1 MSDQEK
7 EKPVDAEGRSG
18 GQPSEAQESSV
29 EDIAETP
36 TTPQPVR
43 SDLTEDEASRRVLD
57 LRHQLEYHNYRYYVQ
72 DDPEVTDAE
81 YDALYR
87 ELKALEEQF
96 PELITPDSPTQRVSI
111 GNATVS
117 EFPKVVHEVPM
128 LSLSNVFSPQNLAE
142 WNERAEKY
150 LDRRYDFDYTVEP
163 KIDGLSVALLYENG
177 ALVRG
182 ATRGDGITGDDITPN
197 LKTIKS
203 IPWKLQYR
211 DGSADPVPTRL
222 EVRGEVYMPIAA
234 FEKLNRELAEKG
246 EKLFANPRNSAA
258 GSLRQKDSAITA
270 KRPLNVFI
278 YTLAQM
284 EGGPPIKNQWE
295 AIRFF
300 ERLGFRVAPGIKLC
314 KNLDE
319 VVEAVLAWVERRERL
334 DFEIDGS
341 VIKINDFAIEDKL
354 GFVGRDPRWAT
365 AYKFPA
371 REAVTRLVGINWT
384 VRRTGT
390 INPLAVL
397 EPVNIGGTT
406 VKSATLF
413 NIDMIERLGLKIND
427 PLLVKR
433 AGDVIPNVVKVMEER
448 RTGQETPV
456 ELPATC
462 PSCGAPTTRR
472 PDESGSNDPKL
483 YCTNDPYNCPSQMRD
498 WIFYFSA
505 VRGVDGMGERIAH
518 RFYDEGLMRDFGD
531 LYYLKREQ
539 LLALD
544 RFGERSTDK
553 LLNQIEESKQKPLDN
568 LLMALGIPHVGVK
581 SAEMLANH
589 FHSLAN
595 LQAADV
601 EAIAGIKGMGQVAA
615 RNIVDF
621 FANPN
626 NRQVVQKIIEAG
638 VRTADPIEEDIGARK
653 PLAGKTFVLTGNLV
667 NYGRKQAEEL
677 LKRRGATIG
686 SSVSKN
692 TDYVIA
698 GPEAG
703 SKLTKAQQ
711 LGIAILDEEAFTR
724 LVAD

>member
-1 MSDQEK
+1 MSDEEK
-7 EKPVDAEGRSG
+7 REDGESG
-18 GQPSEAQESSV
+18 V
-29 EDIAETP
+29 EDIAVTS

-43 SDLTEDEASRRVLD
+43 PGLTEDEASRRVLD

-87 ELKALEEQF
+87 ELKTLESLY

-111 GNATVS
+111 GNAVS

-128 LSLSNVFSPQNLAE
+128 LSLSNVFSPQDLAE
-142 WNERAEKY
+142 WNERASKY
-150 LDRRYDFDYTVEP
+150 LDRRYDFTYTVEP
-163 KIDGLSVALLYENG
+163 KIDGLSVALVYEDG
-177 ALVRG
+177 VLVRG

-203 IPWKLQYR
+203 IPWKLKYR
-211 DGSADPVPTRL
+211 DGSTDPIPARL
-222 EVRGEVYMPIAA
+222 EVRGEVYMPISA
-234 FEKLNRELAEKG
+234 FDKLNRELAEKG

-258 GSLRQKDSAITA
+258 GSLRQKDSSITA

-278 YTLAQM
+278 YTLARM
-284 EGGPPIKNQWE
+284 EGGPELKTQWE
-295 AIRFF
+295 ALKFF
-300 ERLGFRVAPGIKLC
+300 ERLGFRVAPEIKLGED
-314 KNLDE
+314 LDQ
-319 VVEAVLAWVERRERL
+319 VVEAVTAWLDRRERL
-334 DFEIDGS
+334 DFEIDGA
-341 VIKINDFAIEDKL
+341 VIKINEFAVEDKL

-371 REAVTRLVGINWT
+371 REAVTRLTGITWT

-390 INPLAVL
+390 INPLAIL
-397 EPVNIGGTT
+397 DPVNIGGTT

-448 RTGQETPV
+448 RTGEETPV
-456 ELPATC
+456 VLPATC

-483 YCTNDPYNCPSQMRD
+483 YCTNDPYDCPSQMRD
-498 WIFYFSA
+498 WIFFFSA

-518 RFYDEGLMRDFGD
+518 RFYDEGLLRNFGD

-553 LLNQIEESKQKPLDN
+553 LLNQIEESKKKPLDN

-595 LQAADV
+595 LEAADID
-601 EAIAGIKGMGQVAA
+601 AIAAIKGMGRVAA
-615 RNIVDF
+615 QSIVKF
-621 FANPN
+621 FANEN
-626 NRQVVQKIIEAG
+626 NRKIVQKIIDAG
-638 VRTADPIEEDIGARK
+638 VRTEDPIEEENGGRK
-653 PLAGKTFVLTGNLV
+653 ALAGKTFVLTGNLV

-698 GPEAG
+698 GAEAG

-711 LGIAILDEEAFTR
+711 LGVSILDEEAFTR
-724 LVAD
+724 LVED

>member
-1 MSDQEK
+1 MTEQEIRADQQ
-7 EKPVDAEGRSG
+7 PGVDDT
-18 GQPSEAQESSV
+18 SV
-29 EDIAETP
+29 NEIANTP

-57 LRHQLEYHNYRYYVQ
+57 LRHQIEYHNYRYYVQ

-81 YDALYR
+81 FDALYR
-87 ELKALEEQF
+87 ELKALEEKF

-111 GNATVS
+111 GNAVT

-128 LSLSNVFSPQNLAE
+128 LSLSNVFSPQGLAE
-142 WNERAEKY
+142 WHERAVKF
-150 LDRRYDFDYTVEP
+150 LDRRFEFEYTVEP

-177 ALVRG
+177 VLVRG

-197 LKTIKS
+197 IKTIRS
-203 IPWKLQYR
+203 IPQKLKYR
-211 DGSADPVPTRL
+211 DGSDEPIPTRL

-234 FEKLNRELAEKG
+234 FEKLNRELAGKG

-258 GSLRQKDSAITA
+258 GSLRQKDSGITA

-284 EGGPPIKNQWE
+284 VGGPDLKTQWE
-295 AIRFF
+295 ALKFF
-300 ERLGFRVAPGIKLC
+300 ERLGFRVAPDIKLC
-314 KNLDE
+314 KDLEE
-319 VVEAVLAWVERRERL
+319 VAVAVTNWIDRRERL

-341 VIKINDFAIEDKL
+341 VIKINEFAVEDRL

-371 REAVTRLVGINWT
+371 REAVTRLTGITWT

-390 INPLAVL
+390 INPLAML
-397 EPVNIGGTT
+397 EPVSIGGTT

-456 ELPATC
+456 ELPVIC

-483 YCTNDPYNCPSQMRD
+483 YCTNDSYNCPAQMKD
-498 WIFYFSA
+498 WIYFFAA

-518 RFYDEGLMRDFGD
+518 RFYDEGFLRDYGD
-531 LYYLKREQ
+531 LYSLKREQ

-544 RFGERSTDK
+544 RFGDKSTDK
-553 LLNQIEESKQKPLDN
+553 LLKQIDDSKQKPLAN

-595 LQAADV
+595 LEAADA
-601 EAIAGIKGMGQVAA
+601 EGIAAIKGMGQVAA
-615 RNIVDF
+615 QSIVEF
-621 FANPN
+621 FGKEKNHE
-626 NRQVVQKIIEAG
+626 VLKKIIEAG
-638 VRTADPIEEDIGARK
+638 VRTADPIEEESVARK

-698 GPEAG
+698 GAEAG
-703 SKLTKAQQ
+703 SKLNKAEK
-711 LGIAILDEEAFTR
+711 LGISILGEEAFTR
-724 LVAD
+724 LVED

>member
-1 MSDQEK
+1 MPKK
-7 EKPVDAEGRSG
+7 EKP
-18 GQPSEAQESSV
+18 EAAQASMNMEDTGSV
-29 EDIAETP
+29 GEIAETP
-36 TTPQPVR
+36 TNPQPIPENI
-43 SDLTEDEASRRVLD
+43 TEDQANQRILD
-57 LRHQLEYHNYRYYVQ
+57 LRHQIEYHNYRYYIL

-81 YDALYR
+81 FDALFR
-87 ELKALEEQF
+87 ELKALETRF
-96 PELITPDSPTQRVSI
+96 PELITPESPTQRVSV
-111 GNATVS
+111 GGVVS

-128 LSLSNVFSPQNLAE
+128 LSLSNVFSPEGLGE
-142 WNERAEKY
+142 WNERALKY
-150 LDRRYDFDYTVEP
+150 LDKRFDFEYTVEP
-163 KIDGLSVALLYENG
+163 KIDGLSVSLLYENG
-177 ALVRG
+177 VLVRG

-203 IPWKLQYR
+203 IPWNLKYR
-211 DGSADPVPTRL
+211 DGSDDPIPTRL
-222 EVRGEVYMPIAA
+222 EVRGEVYMPISS
-234 FEKLNRELAEKG
+234 FEKLNKELAEKG

-258 GSLRQKDSAITA
+258 GSLRQKDASITA

-284 EGGPPIKNQWE
+284 DGGPDLKTQWE
-295 AIRFF
+295 ALKFF
-300 ERLGFRVAPGIKLC
+300 ERLGFRVAPDIKLC
-314 KNLDE
+314 QDLQTVSN
-319 VVEAVLAWVERRERL
+319 AVQNWIDRRDKL

-341 VIKINDFAIEDKL
+341 VIKINDFATEDRL

-371 REAVTRLVGINWT
+371 REAVTRLLGITWT

-397 EPVNIGGTT
+397 EPVSIGGTT

-413 NIDMIERLGLKIND
+413 NIDMIERLGLRIND

-433 AGDVIPNVVKVMEER
+433 AGDVIPNVVKVMDER
-448 RTGQETPV
+448 RTGEETPI

-472 PDESGSNDPKL
+472 PDEDGTNDPKL
-483 YCTNDPYNCPSQMRD
+483 YCTNDPYHCPFQMKD
-498 WIFYFSA
+498 WIFFFSA

-518 RFYDEGLMRDFGD
+518 RFYDEGFLKDYGD
-531 LYYLKREQ
+531 LYYLDREK

-544 RFGERSTDK
+544 RFGEKSTDK
-553 LLNQIEESKQKPLDN
+553 LLKQIEDSKQKPLDN

-595 LQAADV
+595 LEAADV
-601 EAIAGIKGMGQVAA
+601 EAIASIKGMGRVAA
-615 RNIVDF
+615 QSIVEF
-621 FANPN
+621 FQNEN
-626 NRQVVQKIIEAG
+626 NQAVLKKVKEAG
-638 VRTADPIEEDIGARK
+638 VRTEDPIEEDGGPK

-698 GPEAG
+698 GAEAG

-711 LGIAILDEEAFTR
+711 LGINILDEDAFTR
-724 LVAD
+724 LLQD